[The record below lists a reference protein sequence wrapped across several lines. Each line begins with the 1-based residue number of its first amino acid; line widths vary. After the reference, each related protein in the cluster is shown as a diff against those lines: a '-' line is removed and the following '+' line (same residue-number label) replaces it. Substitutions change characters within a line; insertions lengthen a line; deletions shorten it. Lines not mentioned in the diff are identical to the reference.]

1 MIVWL
6 ASYQKSG
13 NTLLRSMLASYFFS
27 SDGVFNFDLIKNIKQ
42 FPDINLFKDSD
53 INTDDEDEV
62 IKNYI
67 KVQKKIS
74 KKNSLQF
81 LKTHSYLFNFYN
93 KYPFTNLENSL
104 GVIYIVRDPRNV
116 VTSFANFQ
124 NLTVENA
131 ANIMINQIFM
141 GGDKNSKRA
150 SDQIKVWTGNWSN
163 HYNSWKSFKENK
175 KYLLIKYEDLINK
188 KETTFL
194 NILKFIHK
202 LKNIKF
208 LINQKKFTNV
218 LTSTSFENM
227 KKLET
232 EKGFAEAS
240 INEMTKKKIRFFDL
254 GHKRDWNNTLDLEIK
269 KKLENSFRKEM
280 IELGYL

>member
-1 MIVWL
+1 M
-6 ASYQKSG
+6 
-13 NTLLRSMLASYFFS
+13 
-27 SDGVFNFDLIKNIKQ
+27 
-42 FPDINLFKDSD
+42 
-53 INTDDEDEV
+53 
-62 IKNYI
+62 
-67 KVQKKIS
+67 
-74 KKNSLQF
+74 
-81 LKTHSYLFNFYN
+81 
-93 KYPFTNLENSL
+93 
-104 GVIYIVRDPRNV
+104 
-116 VTSFANFQ
+116 
-124 NLTVENA
+124 
-131 ANIMINQIFM
+131 
-141 GGDKNSKRA
+141 
-150 SDQIKVWTGNWSN
+150 
-163 HYNSWKSFKENK
+163 
-175 KYLLIKYEDLINK
+175 
-188 KETTFL
+188 
-194 NILKFIHK
+194 KFIHK

>member
-27 SDGVFNFDLIKNIKQ
+27 LDGVFNFDLIKNIKQ
-42 FPDINLFKDSD
+42 FPDINLFKDND
-53 INTDDEDEV
+53 VNVEDDDET

-67 KVQKKIS
+67 KIQEKIS

-104 GVIYIVRDPRNV
+104 GAIYLVRDPRNV
-116 VTSFANFQ
+116 ATSFANFQ
-124 NLTVENA
+124 NISVENA
-131 ANIMINQIFM
+131 VNIMINNMFM
-141 GGDKNSKRA
+141 GGDKNSKKP
-150 SDQIKVWTGNWSN
+150 SDQTKVWTGNWSN
-163 HYNSWKSFKENK
+163 HYNSWKSFKEHK

-194 NILKFIHK
+194 NILKFIHQLQKVK
-202 LKNIKF
+202 LS
-208 LINQKKFTNV
+208 INKKKFENV
-218 LTSTSFENM
+218 LNTTSFQNM
-227 KKLET
+227 KKLEAD
-232 EKGFAEAS
+232 KGFFEAS
-240 INEMTKKKIRFFDL
+240 TNEETGKKIPFFHLGDKRDWKNILDLELKKKIE
-254 GHKRDWNNTLDLEIK
+254 NNFKI
-269 KKLENSFRKEM
+269 EM
-280 IELGYL
+280 VELGYL

>member
-1 MIVWL
+1 MACFISKKWKYINEIHV
-6 ASYQKSG
+6 SII
-13 NTLLRSMLASYFFS
+13 FFS

-42 FPDINLFKDSD
+42 FPDINLFKDSE

-67 KVQKKIS
+67 KVQEKIS

-124 NLTVENA
+124 NLSVENA
-131 ANIMINQIFM
+131 ANIMINQIFI
-141 GGDKNSKRA
+141 GGDKNSKKPH
-150 SDQIKVWTGNWSN
+150 DQIKVWTGNWSN

-202 LKNIKF
+202 QKNIKF
-208 LINQKKFTNV
+208 LINQKKFKNV

-227 KKLET
+227 KKLES
-232 EKGFAEAS
+232 EKGFVEAS
-240 INEMTKKKIRFFDL
+240 INELTKKKIRFFDL
-254 GHKRDWNNTLDLEIK
+254 GHKRDWNNTLDAEIK

>member
-42 FPDINLFKDSD
+42 FPDINLFKDSE

-67 KVQKKIS
+67 KVQEKIS

-208 LINQKKFTNV
+208 LINQKKFKNV

-232 EKGFAEAS
+232 EKGFVEAS
-240 INEMTKKKIRFFDL
+240 INELTKKKIRFFDL

>member
-42 FPDINLFKDSD
+42 FPDINLFKDSE

-67 KVQKKIS
+67 KVQEKIS

-194 NILKFIHK
+194 NVLKFIHK